1 MNFNLLFVTI
11 VGSFTALG
19 IGYFCI
25 DLYRNRRQLSS
36 GIDEISGLDSA
47 VSGLEFEDLAKAE
60 HSLEQ
65 ASHALDKTSHDISE
79 GFWHGF
85 NVLEI
90 LAGIVQTI
98 AQTLRHH

>member
-36 GIDEISGLDSA
+36 GIDRMSGLDSA
-47 VSGLEFEDLAKAE
+47 VSGPNFEDLVNGE
-60 HSLEQ
+60 NPLDR
-65 ASHALDKTSHDISE
+65 ASHTLDKTNHGLDE

-90 LAGIVQTI
+90 LAGMIQVIVQMFK
-98 AQTLRHH
+98 HH